1 MHHHLLTDK
10 LSESAMDNINFSALA
25 PRVGS
30 RPMMSSWN
38 HIGVS
43 SMNGGAF
50 SWGSI
55 WSGLKNFG
63 NSAKSFGSKVW
74 NSSTGQKLRQK
85 LKDTNA
91 QEKLVDG
98 IAAGVHGALDIA
110 NQEVAKAIEKRLDR
124 PVVPLEPTKEDQ
136 IEELIEES
144 KEIGGKK
151 RPIEEE
157 EEIITKVDGPPS
169 YEELFGNKDSA
180 PLVPMTRPIPSMAR
194 PVVAPTLP
202 PAVDVP
208 TTLDLPPPPSPPPR
222 PTRRPAPAPPA
233 VVVRPPPAF
242 TPAAT
247 GPPRAWQSTL
257 SSIVGAG
264 VRTLKRRRCY
274 RY

>member
-1 MHHHLLTDK
+1 
-10 LSESAMDNINFSALA
+10 MDNINFSALA

-30 RPMMSSWN
+30 HPMMSSWN

-63 NSAKSFGSKVW
+63 SSAKSFGTKLW

-124 PVVPLEPTKEDQ
+124 PVVPIGPTKEEQ
-136 IEELIEES
+136 VEEIIEES

-151 RPIEEE
+151 RPSEEV
-157 EEIITKVDGPPS
+157 EEIITRVDGPPS
-169 YEELFGNKDSA
+169 YEELFGNKDTV

-194 PVVAPTLP
+194 PVVTPTLP
-202 PAVDVP
+202 PPSDMP
-208 TTLDLPPPPSPPPR
+208 TTLDLPPPPSPPRR
-222 PTRRPAPAPPA
+222 PTRRPSAA
-233 VVVRPPPAF
+233 VVRPPAAFSPA
-242 TPAAT
+242 

-264 VRTLKRRRCY
+264 VRTVKRRRCY